1 MTPELLLI
9 PILLPAAFGVAA
21 FLIPS
26 RWKGSMGFLALLGTT
41 ALLANAGFLFAS
53 HTETTLTQPWLDGIV
68 AFDLRLYAFNAFI
81 LFWIALTGFLISL
94 FMLIKERTHPR
105 LREYYG
111 YFFLTL
117 AVAGGSVLADNFV
130 VFLFF
135 WEGLLLAL
143 YGLIT
148 LGGRNAPRTAVKAFL
163 ISAFCDFCLILGIAI
178 LWSINGSASMSG
190 LRIMPQGITAV
201 SFLLMVIGAIG
212 KAGSMPFHTW
222 IPDAAVD
229 APVSVMAFLPAALEK
244 LLGIYL
250 LARICLDFF
259 SLEAN
264 GSLSIVLMTVGAAT
278 IVLAVLMALVQ
289 KDFKKLLSFHAI
301 SQVGYMILGIGTG
314 TPIGIAGGLF
324 HMLNN
329 AIYKCGLFLSAG
341 SVEHRTGTTE
351 LKKLGGLAR
360 EMPATAIGFAVCA
373 LAISGVWPLNGFVSK
388 EMIFHGSL
396 ETGYTIFAVAAW
408 IGAIFTFASFL
419 KAGHAIFLGPRSTE
433 TPAVKESESPVYL
446 PILVLAFICILFGVA
461 NALPLNSFIQP
472 FVAGHLPAEE
482 SLDLTTHALDLFS
495 PVALVS
501 LGMLALGLLFHL
513 TGWYRA
519 QKKAYLASEIMHN
532 LPVLKTLY
540 HWSEERVFD
549 LYEQGIK
556 LLAAVS
562 KFVFLVIDRP
572 IDYFYEKILVGIG
585 RWIIRF
591 FRQLHNGYFPNYL
604 AWCLAGL
611 AVILILLRVF

>member
-1 MTPELLLI
+1 MTSEFLLI
-9 PILLPAAFGVAA
+9 PILLPAILGAVV

-26 RWKGSMGFLALLGTT
+26 RWKGVMGFLALLGSA
-41 ALLANAGFLFAS
+41 ALLACSWFLFAS
-53 HTETTLTQPWLDGIV
+53 NTETTLTLPWLDGIV
-68 AFDLRLYAFNAFI
+68 AFDLRLYSFNAFI

-94 FMLIKERTHPR
+94 FSLIKMRTHPR

-117 AVAGGSVLADNFV
+117 AIAGGSVLADNFV

-148 LGGRNAPRTAVKAFL
+148 LGTRNAPRTAVKSFL

-178 LWSINGSASMSG
+178 LWSINGTAKMSG
-190 LRIMPQGITAV
+190 ISAAPQGLAAV

-264 GSLSIVLMTVGAAT
+264 SGLNILLMTIGAVT
-278 IVLAVLMALVQ
+278 IVLAVLMALIQ

-341 SVEHRTGTTE
+341 SIEHRTGTTE
-351 LKKLGGLAR
+351 LKKLGGLGR
-360 EMPATAIGFAVCA
+360 EMPVTAIGFAVCA

-396 ETGYTIFAVAAW
+396 ETGYAVFAIAAW
-408 IGAIFTFASFL
+408 VGAIFTFASFL

-433 TPAVKESESPVYL
+433 VPAVKESESPIFL
-446 PILVLAFICILFGVA
+446 PILVLAGICVLFGIG
-461 NALPLNSFIQP
+461 NALPLNAFIQP
-472 FVAGHLPAEE
+472 FLAGHLPAGEQ
-482 SLDLTTHALDLFS
+482 LDLTTHALDLFS

-501 LGMLALGLLFHL
+501 LGMLGIGLLFHL

-519 QKKAYLASEIMHN
+519 GKKAYLASEIMHN

-556 LLAAVS
+556 FLAAGS
-562 KFVFLVIDRP
+562 KFVFVVIDRP
-572 IDYFYEKILVGIG
+572 IDYFYENILVGIG
-585 RWIIRF
+585 QRIIRA
-591 FRQLHNGYFPNYL
+591 FRFLHNGYFPNYL
-604 AWCLAGL
+604 TWCLAGL
-611 AVILILLRVF
+611 AIILILLRVF